1 MPFGAGI
8 RKPCG
13 VVSANGGGGGG
24 GVACDWNAS
33 ADKSPDVL
41 FCCWMGKKQ
50 TNFKFINRLSTEEQ
64 IVMSYCRQKGEG
76 SFCVY
81 DLCDTYAQ

>member
-13 VVSANGGGGGG
+13 VVSAIGGGGGG

-33 ADKSPDVL
+33 AGKSPDVFFVGWERNKRISNSL
-41 FCCWMGKKQ
+41 IVYRPKSK
-50 TNFKFINRLSTEEQ
+50 LS
-64 IVMSYCRQKGEG
+64 
-76 SFCVY
+76 
-81 DLCDTYAQ
+81 